1 MLFGINT
8 ELQSLLRNAKAA
20 DILEQFL
27 PGVRDLTQ
35 NNARA
40 GQLSVEQMVCYTKC
54 PNAQE
59 LLAQMDEALKK
70 LNETETLISSEEE
83 LICRFRQIQRERES
97 RAVRSRTHTQDAI
110 CPGRP
115 WLDTKGERI
124 QAHGGAMYYEKGTY
138 YWYGENKEFTDGK
151 NGVWTWGIRAYS
163 SVDLCNWDDLGLIIP
178 PNIENPNASLFPAK
192 RIDRPHIIRSSRTG
206 KYVCWIKLSGP
217 EAAFT
222 VWQADSLL
230 GPYEQVE
237 SIYNPGGYK
246 IGDFDIVMDQD
257 SGQGYLYFDADHKA
271 MVCMSLTADCLPV
284 LGILM
289 KMIPPVPPSTARS
302 QKFSQLQ
309 GRKVFSLP
317 WRTDGCP
324 SIRWMSVL
332 PICSPVW

>member
-20 DILEQFL
+20 DILERYL

-40 GQLSVEQMVCYTKC
+40 GQLSVEQMVHYTKR
-54 PNAQE
+54 PDAQE

-70 LNETETLISSEEE
+70 LNETETLISPEEEE
-83 LICRFRQIQRERES
+83 LICRFHRIQQEYGS
-97 RAVRSRTHTQDAI
+97 RAARSRTHTQDAI
-110 CPGRP
+110 HPGLP

-124 QAHGGAMYYEKGTY
+124 QAHGGAVYYEKGIY

-163 SVDLCNWDDLGLIIP
+163 SADLCNWDDLGLIIP
-178 PNIENPNASLFPAK
+178 PDIEDPNASLFPAK
-192 RIDRPHIIRSSRTG
+192 RVDQPHIIRSPRTG

-237 SIYNPGGYK
+237 SLYNPGGYK
-246 IGDFDIVMDQD
+246 IGDFDIVMDPD
-257 SGQGYLYFDADHKA
+257 SGQGYIYFDADHKA
-271 MVCMSLTADCLPV
+271 MVCMSLTAD
-284 LGILM
+284 
-289 KMIPPVPPSTARS
+289 
-302 QKFSQLQ
+302 
-309 GRKVFSLP
+309 
-317 WRTDGCP
+317 
-324 SIRWMSVL
+324 
-332 PICSPVW
+332 